1 MSSVSI
7 DSSNSPDV
15 ETVIG
20 HDSQLEILATN
31 PPECAIAPA
40 RNHAGQTSCETA
52 ADAAEAS
59 SPSEA
64 SAQDTSTD
72 EAAQSFV
79 PSTADSH
86 HLHPNHLAAQLAHL
100 VESTAAVEELSRH
113 ARETAVGHL
122 AHYEALVASAHE
134 YAEGLERA
142 TSILD
147 QARITLDHAFG
158 LAARTAAQ
166 TLVSES
172 ERVHAAFEQLVDG
185 WQSRAESFL
194 TEHPDVDFLVRER
207 LAKDEQARQQEIALA
222 RVRRHDALLAAL
234 NTALEAQIVVEAR
247 RALASLELEFPEEVD
262 MLRDSKSRIVRAI
275 REERDHAARQA
286 MFVAGQYQMQDNLE
300 AALDALERVNVTGLS
315 VEVSQDVFGRWCDT
329 CSRLAQETGADLVR
343 YAPNQGRGLILLRDA
358 ARTNELEIFSALGM
372 GPEFTRGTAIKL
384 LLTDAELRDGD
395 ARKRAAVAD
404 LILRGA
410 RTFRAATTTPPQSNW
425 SSYVSPP
432 ATAVVH
438 H

>member
-1 MSSVSI
+1 MSFASIESSSSPEVEPVVSHASPFEVI
-7 DSSNSPDV
+7 ATNSPED
-15 ETVIG
+15 
-20 HDSQLEILATN
+20 
-31 PPECAIAPA
+31 AIQPA
-40 RNHAGQTSCETA
+40 RSDAGQTSREPA
-52 ADAAEAS
+52 ANAAEAKT
-59 SPSEA
+59 PSEA
-64 SAQDTSTD
+64 SAEDTPTD
-72 EAAQSFV
+72 VSAQNLV
-79 PSTADSH
+79 PSTADSDD
-86 HLHPNHLAAQLAHL
+86 LQPNQLAAQLAQL

-113 ARETAVGHL
+113 AREAAVGDL

-134 YAEGLERA
+134 YTEGLERA

-158 LAARTAAQ
+158 QAATTAAQ
-166 TLVSES
+166 ALISEA
-172 ERVHAAFEQLVDG
+172 ERVHAAFKQLVGG
-185 WQSRAESFL
+185 WESRAESFL
-194 TEHPDVDFLVRER
+194 TEHPDVDFLVQER
-207 LAKDEQARQQEIALA
+207 RAQEEQARQQEIALA
-222 RVRRHDALLAAL
+222 RIRRHDALLAAL
-234 NTALEAQIVVEAR
+234 NSALEAQLVVEAR
-247 RALASLELEFPEEVD
+247 HALASLELEFSDEVD
-262 MLRDSKSRIVRAI
+262 ILRDSKSRIVRAI

-286 MFVAGQYQMQDNLE
+286 MFAAGQYQMQDNLE
-300 AALDALERVNVTGLS
+300 AALDTLERVNVTGLS

-358 ARTNELEIFSALGM
+358 GRANELEIFSALGM

-384 LLTDAELRDGD
+384 LLTDAELRDKD

-410 RTFRAATTTPPQSNW
+410 RTFRAATTSPPQSSW